1 MASSAAIHEPTHRSP
16 SLTAWHPTLLSR
28 PRHHRHHHHA
38 QQHRTSLMRTAAAT
52 AAAAVCYP
60 EMSPG
65 KAIHIAGLT
74 GGSEGP
80 HQPNMVAVTARP
92 LLLLVW
98 LLIMSPSQH
107 ILALGTSEVRVLQ
120 RLQRAIP
127 FRHPSAQRPCAAG
140 QRAPN
145 WRCAQRKD
153 HETSPQNRVTL
164 LVGDLLQAVGV
175 QSARK
180 HITPAKQRGQQEVG
194 TRAGVDLETPLPQ
207 RHLRLIKQAHLYVS
221 ISLVRRPFLKH
232 ISSGLHTTALC
243 TMHQE

>member
-1 MASSAAIHEPTHRSP
+1 MASSTAHHEPTHRSP
-16 SLTAWHPTLLSR
+16 SLTPWHPTLLSR

-74 GGSEGP
+74 DGSGGP

-92 LLLLVW
+92 LLLLAW

-120 RLQRAIP
+120 RLQRAIQ
-127 FRHPSAQRPCAAG
+127 FRHPFAQRPCAAG

-153 HETSPQNRVTL
+153 HETTLKNRVTL
-164 LVGDLLQAVGV
+164 LVGDLLQAAGV

-180 HITPAKQRGQQEVG
+180 HITSAKQRASKRWAPEQGW
-194 TRAGVDLETPLPQ
+194 TWKHP
-207 RHLRLIKQAHLYVS
+207 RHRDIFAW
-221 ISLVRRPFLKH
+221 
-232 ISSGLHTTALC
+232 
-243 TMHQE
+243 